1 MRDYHLV
8 VLANCEISSMVKK
21 NRILG
26 SRRHRRAAA
35 EDRGCR
41 APALCRGHLSRV
53 CRRRVRRAATSTT
66 PKEPRRLRP
75 PAGKESCKS
84 LLGLSV
90 EGKPSHLATR
100 RCRRN
105 AAAAST
111 GRWEARGISSWLP
124 RRRRCAAQRSRHRG
138 QHCLPATQDEW
149 CSTRPN

>member
-26 SRRHRRAAA
+26 SRHHRRAAA

-41 APALCRGHLSRV
+41 APAVHCAV
-53 CRRRVRRAATSTT
+53 AAATSTT

-124 RRRRCAAQRSRHRG
+124 RRRRGVAAIAANTAYQRHKMNGALLDLISS
-138 QHCLPATQDEW
+138 P
-149 CSTRPN
+149 

>member
-41 APALCRGHLSRV
+41 APALCLGR
-53 CRRRVRRAATSTT
+53 RRRVRRAATSTT

-105 AAAAST
+105 AAATST

-124 RRRRCAAQRSRHRG
+124 RRRRSEAATAANTAYQRHKMNG
-138 QHCLPATQDEW
+138 ALPDLI
-149 CSTRPN
+149 SSP

>member
-41 APALCRGHLSRV
+41 APALCRGRR
-53 CRRRVRRAATSTT
+53 RRRVRRAATSTT

-124 RRRRCAAQRSRHRG
+124 RRRRSEAATAANTAYQRHKMNG
-138 QHCLPATQDEW
+138 ALPDLI
-149 CSTRPN
+149 SSP

>member
-41 APALCRGHLSRV
+41 APALCRGRR
-53 CRRRVRRAATSTT
+53 RRRVRRAATSTT

-100 RCRRN
+100 RCRRRN
-105 AAAAST
+105 AAAAAST

-124 RRRRCAAQRSRHRG
+124 RRRRGAAATAANTAYQRHKMNG
-138 QHCLPATQDEW
+138 ALPDLI
-149 CSTRPN
+149 SSP

>member
-41 APALCRGHLSRV
+41 APALCRGRRRR
-53 CRRRVRRAATSTT
+53 RRRVRRAATSTT

-100 RCRRN
+100 RCRRYAAAA

-124 RRRRCAAQRSRHRG
+124 RRRHRG

-149 CSTRPN
+149 CST

>member
-26 SRRHRRAAA
+26 SRRRNRRAAA

-41 APALCRGHLSRV
+41 APALCRG
-53 CRRRVRRAATSTT
+53 RRRVRRTTTSTT

-100 RCRRN
+100 WCRRN

-124 RRRRCAAQRSRHRG
+124 RRRRVAAATAANTAYQRHKMNG
-138 QHCLPATQDEW
+138 ALPDLI
-149 CSTRPN
+149 SSP